1 MRIILA
7 TADRDLRL
15 AIELLLSEKPGIMVV
30 GAVSETEGLIALVMS
45 TCPDLVL
52 VDLDLTGQP
61 FDEALSKMKSFKCG
75 TRFVAMGKYPELKAY
90 AVKSGADDY
99 VTKGDPPETLLA
111 AVQEIQTE

>member
-15 AIELLLSEKPGIMVV
+15 AIELLMSDEPGLKVV
-30 GAVSETEGLIALVMS
+30 GVASEIEGLISLVKS
-45 TCPDLVL
+45 SCPDLVL
-52 VDLDLTGQP
+52 VDLDLTGRP
-61 FDEALSKMKSFKCG
+61 VDEAISEMKSFKCG
-75 TRFVAMGKYPELKAY
+75 ARFVAMGKYPDLKAH
-90 AVKSGADDY
+90 AVKSGADVY